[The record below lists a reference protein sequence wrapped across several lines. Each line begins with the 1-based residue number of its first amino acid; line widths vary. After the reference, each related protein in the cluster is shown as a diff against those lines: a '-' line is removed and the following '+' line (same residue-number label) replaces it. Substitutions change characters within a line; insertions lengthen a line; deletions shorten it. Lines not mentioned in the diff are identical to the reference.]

1 MNTKVSTLL
10 LFFLSSLSAVFGQ
23 FKEAKDVSME
33 ELMLET
39 QFTTENP
46 DKMSMIWWIPF
57 EFWEVSNAQDPTASF
72 DEIAALKTML
82 EGYEVLAVVEG
93 DIGYFGGITYDTK
106 ENVLNSTQ
114 IEYKGEMLL
123 QVSEKKI
130 NSDLANF
137 FSMMKPMVVNMF
149 GPMGENMHFV
159 FFENNN
165 KSTVLPIDPK
175 SSETVT
181 FTLGTYV
188 KEVTLPLNSMLLE
201 KKCPIDKSLHSGK
214 WSYCPFHGEKLIAQ

>member
-1 MNTKVSTLL
+1 
-10 LFFLSSLSAVFGQ
+10 
-23 FKEAKDVSME
+23 
-33 ELMLET
+33 
-39 QFTTENP
+39 
-46 DKMSMIWWIPF
+46 
-57 EFWEVSNAQDPTASF
+57 
-72 DEIAALKTML
+72 
-82 EGYEVLAVVEG
+82 
-93 DIGYFGGITYDTK
+93 
-106 ENVLNSTQ
+106 
-114 IEYKGEMLL
+114 
-123 QVSEKKI
+123 
-130 NSDLANF
+130 
-137 FSMMKPMVVNMF
+137 MMKPMVVNMF

>member
-106 ENVLNSTQ
+106 EN
-114 IEYKGEMLL
+114 
-123 QVSEKKI
+123 
-130 NSDLANF
+130 
-137 FSMMKPMVVNMF
+137 
-149 GPMGENMHFV
+149 
-159 FFENNN
+159 
-165 KSTVLPIDPK
+165 
-175 SSETVT
+175 
-181 FTLGTYV
+181 
-188 KEVTLPLNSMLLE
+188 
-201 KKCPIDKSLHSGK
+201 
-214 WSYCPFHGEKLIAQ
+214 